1 MYLIVG
7 LGNPGTKYEQ
17 TRHNFGFAVLD
28 LLTGVRRPVRQ
39 SFSVGGSLGEGG
51 WENKYDSLFLKLDD
65 VILAK
70 PQTFM
75 NNSGQAIKEILKFY
89 PAAQLVVIH
98 DELDLPLGSIKI
110 QKNVSGAGHNGVQS
124 IIDELGTKDF
134 VRLRLGVENPVT
146 RKELPGD
153 AYVLEKFTDEENKI
167 VVEVLEKAKAAVETI
182 QTDGLD
188 IAQSKFNG

>member
-1 MYLIVG
+1 MHLIVG
-7 LGNPGTKYEQ
+7 LGNPGTKYEG

-28 LLTGVRRPVRQ
+28 LLAGPAA
-39 SFSVGGSLGEGG
+39 
-51 WENKYDSLFLKLDD
+51 WENKHDSQFIKLDD

-75 NNSGQAIKEILKFY
+75 NNSGQSVKEILKFY
-89 PAAQLVVIH
+89 PAAELVVIH

-134 VRLRLGVENPVT
+134 IRIRLGVDNPAT
-146 RKELPGD
+146 RNGMPGD
-153 AYVLEKFTDEENKI
+153 AYVLGKFASEEQDI
-167 VVEVLEKAKAAVETI
+167 VKEILEKAKAATETL
-182 QTDGLD
+182 QTDGLE
-188 IAQSKFNG
+188 IAQSKYNG